1 VALVKLA
8 RAAPRPYRKPVL
20 GDLAKRLVN
29 GAVVCVAAMAFF
41 LVPLGR
47 KTLAEHLAGVL
58 GTGPARE
65 AAAACAGAG
74 RRVVTRAA
82 DELKTL
88 RQERHETRPP
98 APPPR
103 DLEPAD

>member
-1 VALVKLA
+1 M
-8 RAAPRPYRKPVL
+8 L
-20 GDLAKRLVN
+20 GDLAKRVVNLV
-29 GAVVCVAAMAFF
+29 VLCVAAMAFF

-58 GTGPARE
+58 GTGAARE

-74 RRVVTRAA
+74 RRVVTRAGG
-82 DELKTL
+82 ELKAL
-88 RQERHETRPP
+88 RQEPRPP
-98 APPPR
+98 VPPAH

>member
-1 VALVKLA
+1 M
-8 RAAPRPYRKPVL
+8 L
-20 GDLAKRLVN
+20 GDLAKRVVN
-29 GAVVCVAAMAFF
+29 GAVLCVAAMAFF

-74 RRVVTRAA
+74 RRVVTRATG
-82 DELKTL
+82 ELKAL
-88 RQERHETRPP
+88 RQEPRAP
-98 APPPR
+98 APASR